1 MNGLAGYDGDCAEEV
16 GMVRLRWL
24 LFLLASLL
32 LGIAVLLAQDRGYR
46 NAKLLIETGE
56 LASILSNA
64 DVRVLDARPAEE
76 YRQGHLPGA
85 VNVPAPATDDVQ
97 ANRQGFPLPP
107 EWAQRLF
114 RMAGVSASSRV
125 VLYDNHGHRFA
136 ARVFY
141 VLEFFGHEHVR
152 ILNGGFRKWQSEGRP
167 TTAENPG
174 VPPGDFTPKP
184 NGALIATS
192 QWVAAHLKDPAV
204 KLVDA
209 RSAGELT
216 GGHVP
221 GAVNIDWSRT
231 IESGDINTFRP
242 AEQLEALFAAAQVS
256 REQEVVTYCQMG
268 TRAAQ
273 IYFTLRLL
281 GYPRVRVYDGSWAEW
296 SADPALP
303 REK

>member
-1 MNGLAGYDGDCAEEV
+1 M
-16 GMVRLRWL
+16 RLRWL
-24 LFLLASLL
+24 LLLLASLL
-32 LGIAVLLAQDRGYR
+32 MGIAVLLAQGVGYR
-46 NAKLLIETGE
+46 NAQLLIETGE
-56 LASILSNA
+56 LAGILSNA
-64 DVRVLDARPAEE
+64 DVRVLDARSAEE

-85 VNVPAPATDDVQ
+85 VNVPAPATDDLQ

-114 RMAGVSASSRV
+114 RLAGVNAGSRV

-141 VLEFFGHEHVR
+141 VLEFFGHEHVQ
-152 ILNGGFRKWQSEGRP
+152 ILNGGFRKWQSEGRA
-167 TTAENPG
+167 TAVE
-174 VPPGDFTPKP
+174 VPRVAPGDFTPKP

-216 GGHVP
+216 GGHIP

-231 IESGDINTFRP
+231 IGSGDIKTFRP

-256 REQEVVTYCQMG
+256 RDREVVTYCQMAV
-268 TRAAQ
+268 RAAEV
-273 IYFTLRLL
+273 YFVLRLM
-281 GYPRVRVYDGSWAEW
+281 GYPRVRVYDGSWADW

-303 REK
+303 VEK